1 MFTQVRDDCGL
12 DQHSSSGG
20 GGPDSGF
27 VLKVEPIR
35 FAKELASEY
44 ERNVSQVLGLSNWND
59 EAAIYSFEKVYSKL
73 RWIHQ
78 VFGGRVKFNVFV
90 THLNRHH
97 DPGVQR
103 CVGWRENLRVTNAY
117 R

>member
-35 FAKELASEY
+35 FAKELALEY
-44 ERNVSQVLGLSNWND
+44 ERNVSQGLGLSNWND
-59 EAAIYSFEKVYSKL
+59 EVAIYSFERVCSKL

-78 VFGGRVKFNVFV
+78 VFGGVLSLMCLL
-90 THLNRHH
+90 HI
-97 DPGVQR
+97 
-103 CVGWRENLRVTNAY
+103 
-117 R
+117 